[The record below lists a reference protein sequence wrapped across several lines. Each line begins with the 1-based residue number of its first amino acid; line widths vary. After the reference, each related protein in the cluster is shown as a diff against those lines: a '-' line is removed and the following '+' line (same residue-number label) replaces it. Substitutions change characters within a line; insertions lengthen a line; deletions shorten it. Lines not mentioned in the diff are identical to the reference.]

1 MKVIQKRVVRI
12 KFDIYI
18 FITNGVAILAL
29 SKWRLHD
36 FHSPMVNA
44 YMVETIV

>member
-1 MKVIQKRVVRI
+1 MSVSDEVIQKRVVRI
-12 KFDIYI
+12 KFDIYV

-36 FHSPMVNA
+36 FH
-44 YMVETIV
+44 IKW